1 MITTFLYILINTSQN
16 NIVLRTT
23 NRASVNYYLLTTI
36 INFAHDYK
44 LEHDLTDAKAI
55 KMRDQLISLQYPNS
69 FDKVDDYV
77 AKMILL
83 NGDFCNLKLQIFQHE
98 LSGDFQRLSLDNQS
112 NVLKIMHQDYLNQ
125 HQINC

>member
-36 INFAHDYK
+36 INFVHDYK
-44 LEHDLTDAKAI
+44 LEHDLTATKAI

-83 NGDFCNLKLQIFQHE
+83 NGDFCNLKLQIFQHTV
-98 LSGDFQRLSLDNQS
+98 SGDFQRLSLENQS

-125 HQINC
+125 HQINY

>member
-36 INFAHDYK
+36 INFVHDYK
-44 LEHDLTDAKAI
+44 LEHDFTDTKTI
-55 KMRDQLISLQYPNS
+55 KMCDQLISLQYPNS

-83 NGDFCNLKLQIFQHE
+83 NGDLCNLKLQIFQHE
-98 LSGDFQRLSLDNQS
+98 LSGDFQRLSLENQS

-125 HQINC
+125 HQINY